1 MSEKLTRSEQ
11 ARINGSKSNG
21 PTSIEGKARSSAN
34 AIKHGFA
41 AVINVVLSI
50 EDEPAFQAHVE
61 GFRASFQPQNYVEN
75 SLVEQLAAIQWR
87 QSRLVGLETALI
99 DAPVALHNVHIC
111 TRSPISSEDEYFHL
125 VKAWQALAREPER
138 PKADDEPRDHNVP
151 QVGYDISG
159 IELVRRYQV
168 SLDRQFR
175 NTLLNLR
182 QYRKDFAP
190 TQAATPNEP
199 EIPPPPA
206 EETVL
211 GNATKAKIKTA
222 LECVKLTDPRPL
234 GRGQPAAQRSLKIF
248 DTRILSGDFK
258 QRRTQLTTRQRPVIV
273 AAAGRSFSQ
282 PMPHGKA
289 MRQWA

>member
-1 MSEKLTRSEQ
+1 MPDKLTRSEQ
-11 ARINGSKSNG
+11 SRINGDKSHG
-21 PTSIEGKARSSAN
+21 PTSIEGRAKSSAN

-61 GFRASFQPQNYVEN
+61 GFRASFEPRNYVEN

-99 DAPVALHNVHIC
+99 DAPVGLHNVHIC
-111 TRSPISSEDEYFHL
+111 TCNPISSEDEYFHL
-125 VKAWQALAREPER
+125 VKSWQALARQPER
-138 PKADDEPRDHNVP
+138 PKADDDPRDPAIP
-151 QVGYDISG
+151 QVGYDIAS

-190 TQAATPNEP
+190 SQPTAPNEP
-199 EIPPPPA
+199 DSPPPPLQPKVKTIPWNPPSA
-206 EETVL
+206 TQTVRSVGRTSRSTPEVL
-211 GNATKAKIKTA
+211 VRHPGN
-222 LECVKLTDPRPL
+222 L
-234 GRGQPAAQRSLKIF
+234 
-248 DTRILSGDFK
+248 
-258 QRRTQLTTRQRPVIV
+258 
-273 AAAGRSFSQ
+273 
-282 PMPHGKA
+282 
-289 MRQWA
+289 

>member
-1 MSEKLTRSEQ
+1 MPDKLSRSEQ
-11 ARINGSKSNG
+11 ARINGAKSHG
-21 PTSIEGKARSSAN
+21 PTSVEGKAKSSAN

-138 PKADDEPRDHNVP
+138 PKADDEPRDHSVP
-151 QVGYDISG
+151 QAGYDIGS

-190 TQAATPNEP
+190 TQPPSGQTNPGIEDEDRRAHDEIQRMPDAHIAKRDPLAKEKERKRDGLVGDGAPAPATRNQVECGHDFAA
-199 EIPPPPA
+199 
-206 EETVL
+206 
-211 GNATKAKIKTA
+211 
-222 LECVKLTDPRPL
+222 
-234 GRGQPAAQRSLKIF
+234 RSLEPALLLNSVS
-248 DTRILSGDFK
+248 RC
-258 QRRTQLTTRQRPVIV
+258 
-273 AAAGRSFSQ
+273 
-282 PMPHGKA
+282 
-289 MRQWA
+289 